1 MTITKYDNYKE
12 SGIQWLEEIPK
23 DWEVKRVKDLGE
35 IRYGLGQPPRQKE
48 GGLPIIRATNVERG
62 KINENNM
69 IFVDPDDIPYDRD
82 PVLKED
88 DIIVVRSGAYTAD
101 SAIIPK
107 KYAGAITGYDL
118 VFRPK
123 KIYPKYIAY
132 SLLSNFLLKD
142 QLIPLSLRAAQPHLN
157 KDELGISVTV
167 FPKYEEQTVIAH
179 YLDAKTA
186 TIDAKIALLEQ
197 KISRYKELSKSLINE
212 TVCRGLD
219 KNVKLKDSGIE
230 WIGAIPEHW
239 EVKRIKDVVA
249 NMSSGAT
256 PLTQVEGYYENGIVN
271 WVNTGDLNDGVI
283 EECKH
288 KISQKAINDY
298 PNLKLN
304 RKGTLL
310 VAMYGATIG
319 KIGILNIEATTNQA
333 CCCINLKEKYFE
345 RFLFYWFLA
354 NKGHIIS
361 LNVGGTQPNIS
372 QGIISKLIMAI
383 PNSKSEQTA
392 IATYLDHQTGKL
404 SAIVTNLGLQIGV
417 LKELRKTLIND
428 VVTGKVKVV

>member
-1 MTITKYDNYKE
+1 MTITRYEKYKP
-12 SGIQWLEEIPK
+12 SGIQWLGEIPK
-23 DWEVKRVKDLGE
+23 HWEIKRVKDLGE

-82 PVLKED
+82 PVLKEN

-167 FPKYEEQTVIAH
+167 FPKYHEQTAIAH
-179 YLDAKTA
+179 YLDTKTA
-186 TIDAKIALLEQ
+186 TIDAKIALLAQ
-197 KISRYKELSKSLINE
+197 KMGKYKELSKSLINE

-219 KNVKLKDSGIE
+219 KNAPMKESGIE
-230 WIGAIPEHW
+230 WIGKIPEHW
-239 EVKRIKDVVA
+239 AVKRFKDFLKKIVDGTHFTPDYQD
-249 NMSSGAT
+249 SG
-256 PLTQVEGYYENGIVN
+256 VN
-271 WVNTGDLNDGVI
+271 FLSVNDITRQPFDINQSKFISI
-283 EECKH
+283 EEH
-288 KISQKAINDY
+288 KMLYKRCN
-298 PNLKLN
+298 PE
-304 RKGTLL
+304 KGDILL
-310 VAMYGATIG
+310 SKNGTIG
-319 KIGILNIEATTNQA
+319 VPFIIDLDIEFSIYVSL
-333 CCCINLKEKYFE
+333 CLLKVGNNVYNKYFYYLLLSDFMFE
-345 RFLFYWFLA
+345 QYKINAKTNSVSNLHLDKLA
-354 NKGHIIS
+354 NFHSI
-361 LNVGGTQPNIS
+361 LP
-372 QGIISKLIMAI
+372 
-383 PNSKSEQTA
+383 PKSEQTA
-392 IATYLDHQTGKL
+392 IATYLDQQTGKIA
-404 SAIVTNLGLQIGV
+404 AIMTNLGLQIEG
-417 LKELRKTLIND
+417 LKALRKTLIND